1 MKMYG
6 YQRGSHADVYGDREG
21 LWVRF
26 KTKTFLTKSVIQNM
40 PHKVQLSVDF
50 RFGRGNRDPRK
61 RYEILLGIG
70 KGGDNGYKNFDVLAR
85 KIAASSA
92 TVPGN
97 KDWETYEMGFL
108 LQYKPADV
116 DDLKALK

>member
-1 MKMYG
+1 MVEETGTLESDM
-6 YQRGSHADVYGDREG
+6 RSC
-21 LWVRF
+21 W
-26 KTKTFLTKSVIQNM
+26 
-40 PHKVQLSVDF
+40 
-50 RFGRGNRDPRK
+50 
-61 RYEILLGIG
+61 GIG